1 MMSYDKKAI
10 QKGFSSLVSSISKS
24 STRVIKE
31 VASRDKPA
39 LLSFDDVET
48 ITIPTKSSVQVF
60 LSGPN
65 VDENLIN
72 SYEIEELLNEKAKEL
87 TDEILVGLKKD
98 LERIL

>member
-1 MMSYDKKAI
+1 MMKYDKKAV
-10 QKGFSSLVSSISKS
+10 QKGFSSLVKSIRNS

-48 ITIPTKSSVQVF
+48 MTVPTKSSVQVF

-65 VDENLIN
+65 IDENLIT
-72 SYEIEELLNEKAKEL
+72 SYEIEDLLNEKAKEL

-98 LERIL
+98 LEGVL